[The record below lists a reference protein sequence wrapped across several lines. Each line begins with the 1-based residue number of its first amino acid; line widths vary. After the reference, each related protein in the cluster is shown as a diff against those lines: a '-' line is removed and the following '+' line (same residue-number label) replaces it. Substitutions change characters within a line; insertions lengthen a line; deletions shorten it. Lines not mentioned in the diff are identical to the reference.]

1 MKKWVISGA
10 DKEMV
15 NMLIQKYDLPTLTAV
30 LLAIRG
36 ITEREDIEKFFSQ
49 DFELSDPFEIKDMDK
64 AVERIKKAV
73 TTGEKICVYGDYDCD
88 GITSTA
94 ILYLYLESVFADVMY
109 YIPDRNEEG
118 YGMNMKAVEK
128 LKNEGV
134 QLIVTVDNGISA
146 INEIDYADSLGIDV
160 VVTDHHKTQAILP
173 KAVAIVNPHRADDT
187 SQYKDFCGAGLALK
201 LAMAMEGEQFSIM
214 ENYGE
219 IAAIGTVADLVPLTK
234 ENRTIV
240 KAGLSNIAN
249 TERLGLSSLT
259 EIAKIGEVN
268 AGNIAFRIAPR
279 INASGRLGTP
289 YDALKLFMT
298 EDNTEALEKAKILN
312 DLNAERQSI
321 ELDIFNEICDHIK
334 INPEYSYDR
343 VIVVSSENWNAGVI
357 GIVSSRVTELFG
369 KPSIIISESGEIC
382 KGSGR
387 SVSGFSIVDA
397 VFACS
402 EYLEKYGGHPMAMG
416 FSIKKENI
424 EPFRKAVNAYANQID
439 KMPLMSVK
447 IDCKLNPDKIFPNM
461 VHEIQNFEPF
471 GYGNSKPVFA
481 LCEMRLDKIVP
492 LKEGKHLKL
501 AISRNSTRFSV
512 MKFSTTV
519 EEFPYSEGDILDF
532 AVCLE
537 TNVYQGVENI
547 SFNVRDIKLSGVS
560 NERIMY
566 SLKEYDKYKSGVITD
581 KIAKILPTRENFA
594 VVYKYILST
603 KKKYYFIDSMLYKI
617 HNVEINAFK
626 LLMILE
632 ILNERGLI
640 DYEREFDRLKI
651 SVVDIKVKVNL
662 QASPIYIKLKE
673 DISHVGEH
681 T

>member
-1 MKKWVISGA
+1 MKKWTISGA
-10 DKEMV
+10 DKEKV
-15 NMLIQKYDLPTLTAV
+15 NMLAEKYGLPTLTAV
-30 LLAIRG
+30 LLSIRG
-36 ITEREDIEKFFSQ
+36 ITEKKDIEEFFSQ
-49 DFELSDPFEIKDMDK
+49 DFELSDPFCIKDMDK

-88 GITSTA
+88 GITATS
-94 ILYLYLESVFADVMY
+94 ILYLYLESSFANVMY
-109 YIPDRNEEG
+109 YIPDRNSEG
-118 YGMNMKAVEK
+118 YGMNMEAVEK

-146 INEIDYADSLGIDV
+146 IKEIDYANSLGMDV
-160 VVTDHHKTQAILP
+160 VVTDHHKTQDMLP
-173 KAVAIVNPHRADDT
+173 AAVAVVNPHRADDN
-187 SQYKDFCGAGLALK
+187 SPYEDFCGAGLALK

-219 IAAIGTVADLVPLTK
+219 IAAIGTVADLVPLTG

-240 KAGLSNIAN
+240 KAGLQNISN
-249 TERLGLSSLT
+249 TERIGISSL
-259 EIAKIGEVN
+259 IDISGIDMVN
-268 AGNIAFRIAPR
+268 VGNIGFRIAPR
-279 INASGRLGTP
+279 LNAAGRLGTTE
-289 YDALKLFMT
+289 DALRIFMT
-298 EDNTEALEKAKILN
+298 EDDVEAVEKAKILN
-312 DLNAERQSI
+312 SLNAERQSI
-321 ELDIFNEICDHIK
+321 ELDIFNEICDYIK
-334 INPEYSYDR
+334 KNPEYSYDR
-343 VIVVSSENWNAGVI
+343 VIVVSSKNWNAGVI

-369 KPSIIISESGEIC
+369 KPSIIISEGEDIC

-387 SVSGFSIVDA
+387 SVTGFSIVDA

-424 EPFRKAVNAYANQID
+424 EPFRKAINDYANKID
-439 KMPLMSVK
+439 KMPLLSLK
-447 IDCKLNPDKIFPNM
+447 IDCKLNPEKIYPEM
-461 VHEIQNFEPF
+461 VKEIQEFEPF

-501 AISRNSTRFSV
+501 AVSRGTKRLTV
-512 MKFSTTV
+512 MKFSTTAD
-519 EEFPYSEGDILDF
+519 EFPYSEGDILDL
-532 AVCLE
+532 AVSLE
-537 TNVYQGVENI
+537 TNSYMGVESI
-547 SFNVRDIKLSGVS
+547 SFNIKDIKLSGVS

-566 SLKEYDKYKSGVITD
+566 SLQEYDKYKSGILSD
-581 KIAKILPTRENFA
+581 RILKILPTRENFA

-617 HNVEINAFK
+617 HDMEINAFK

-640 DYEREFDRLKI
+640 EYEREFDRLKI

>member
-1 MKKWVISGA
+1 MKQWIISGA
-10 DKEMV
+10 DREKV
-15 NMLIQKYDLPTLTAV
+15 NMLIEQYGLPTLTAV
-30 LLAIRG
+30 LLSIRD
-36 ITEREDIEKFFSQ
+36 ITEKEKIEKFFSRET
-49 DFELSDPFEIKDMDK
+49 ELSDPFLMKDMDK
-64 AVERIKKAV
+64 AVERIKSAV
-73 TTGEKICVYGDYDCD
+73 TAGEKICIYGDYDCD
-88 GITSTA
+88 GITATT
-94 ILYLYLESVFADVMY
+94 ILYSYLESVFANVMY
-109 YIPDRNEEG
+109 YIPDRNAEG
-118 YGMNMKAVEK
+118 YGMNTGAVEK

-146 INEIDYADSLGIDV
+146 INEIDYANSLGIDV
-160 VVTDHHKTQAILP
+160 VVTDHHKTQDILP
-173 KAVAIVNPHRADDT
+173 KAVAVVNPHRADDT
-187 SQYKDFCGAGLALK
+187 SPYEDLCGAGIALK

-219 IAAIGTVADLVPLTK
+219 IAAIGTVADLVPLTG

-240 KAGLSNIAN
+240 KAGLENIGN
-249 TERLGLSSLT
+249 TERVGLSSLI
-259 EIAKIGEVN
+259 EIAGIDTVN
-268 AGNIAFRIAPR
+268 AGNIGFRIAPR
-279 INASGRLGTP
+279 INAAGRLGTT
-289 YDALKLFMT
+289 YDALKVFMT
-298 EDNTEALEKAKILN
+298 EDYDEAQQKAKILN
-312 DLNAERQSI
+312 ELNAQRQSI
-321 ELDIFNEICDHIK
+321 ELDIFNEICDYIK

-369 KPSIIISESGEIC
+369 KPSIVISESGEIC

-387 SVSGFSIVDA
+387 SVLGFSIVDA

-424 EPFRKAVNAYANQID
+424 EPFRKAINAYANKID
-439 KMPLMSVK
+439 KMPLSTVK
-447 IDCKLNPDKIFPNM
+447 IDCKLNPEKIFPEM
-461 VHEIQNFEPF
+461 VHEIQEFEPF

-481 LCEMRLDKIVP
+481 LCEMRLDKIIP

-501 AISRNSTRFSV
+501 AVSRNNARLNI

-519 EEFPYSEGDILDF
+519 DEFPYSEGDILDF
-532 AVCLE
+532 AVSLE
-537 TNVYQGVENI
+537 TNVYQGRENI

-566 SLKEYDKYKSGVITD
+566 SLQEYDKYKSGVLSD
-581 KIAKILPTRENFA
+581 KILKILPTRENFA

-632 ILNERGLI
+632 ILSERGLI
-640 DYEREFDRLKI
+640 EYEREFDRLKI